1 MIDMPDR
8 AHVDM
13 RLGALKLR
21 FRHPFSFAYKSFA

>member
-1 MIDMPDR
+1 MANG

-21 FRHPFSFAYKSFA
+21 FRHPLSLSWKNVA

>member
-21 FRHPFSFAYKSFA
+21 FRHPLPLSRQ

>member
-1 MIDMPDR
+1 MANG

-21 FRHPFSFAYKSFA
+21 FRHPPSPSCMNLA

>member
-8 AHVDM
+8 ADVDM

-21 FRHPFSFAYKSFA
+21 FRHPLSLLCKNFA